1 MSEHNEPHYDVFKF
15 DELGDKAKE
24 RARDWYRQHAFDHD
38 WWDSVYEDAKTC
50 LALAGFDI
58 DRIYFSGFWSQGD
71 GACFEGAWSAK
82 DVNVAKLK
90 EHAPKD
96 EELHRIV
103 DALAEIAR
111 QHQDASFNVK
121 HAGHYHHEHCTRFS
135 DVEYGDDDPIE
146 TLPYG
151 GPEYQERVAYLD
163 GRTEELIELAR
174 DAMRWIYAQLE
185 AEYEFLNSDEQV
197 DELIRANAYE
207 FTEEG
212 RYWPNLERSR
222 P

>member
-1 MSEHNEPHYDVFKF
+1 MRTVCTVCYDVFKF
-15 DELGDKAKE
+15 DELDDKAKE
-24 RARDWYRQHAFDHD
+24 RARDWYRQHALDD
-38 WWDSVYEDAKTC
+38 EWWDYVYEDAKTR

-58 DRIYFSGFWSQGD
+58 DRIYFRGFSYQGD
-71 GACFEGAWSAK
+71 GACFEGSWSAK
-82 DVNVAKLK
+82 GVKAAELK
-90 EHAPKD
+90 EYAPAD

-111 QHQDASFNVK
+111 QHPDATFSVK
-121 HAGHYHHEHCTRFS
+121 HSGHYYHEHCTRFS
-135 DVEYGDDDPIE
+135 DVEYGEDDPIE

-151 GPEYQERVAYLD
+151 GPEYQERAAYLG

-174 DAMRWIYAQLE
+174 DAMRWIYARLE

-197 DELIRANAYE
+197 DESIRANEYE

-212 RYWPNLERSR
+212 RHA
-222 P
+222 